1 MKSKNK
7 QILLVA
13 LAITLACSG
22 LVLGQDS
29 AALTVEPSVSKAPDT
44 TVIADGKKAKVT
56 GIVINRNGDTFTIR
70 DSRGEET
77 TVVITDKT
85 KIRLVRKGFFRAD
98 RSSNANEILR
108 GLRLEAE
115 GRTNSD
121 GQIVAKHIRF
131 DEDTGRKQ
139 SEANRSGRAK
149 RATPQQPGRRAEHS
163 RQWCSGCR

>member
-1 MKSKNK
+1 MKRKNT

-29 AALTVEPSVSKAPDT
+29 AALTVDPSVSHAPDT
-44 TVIADGKKAKVT
+44 TVIADGKKAKAA

-70 DSRGEET
+70 DSRGAET
-77 TVVITDKT
+77 TIVITDKT
-85 KIRLVRKGFFRAD
+85 EIRLVRKGFLRAD
-98 RSSNANEILR
+98 RSSNATEILR

-121 GQIVAKHIRF
+121 G
-131 DEDTGRKQ
+131 
-139 SEANRSGRAK
+139 
-149 RATPQQPGRRAEHS
+149 
-163 RQWCSGCR
+163 